1 MWRNIYPIIKCA
13 HKQIKFFDV
22 LQHNYAL
29 AHIVNS
35 LYHVDLYSMNVQVVT
50 HQT

>member
-22 LQHNYAL
+22 LQHNHAL